1 MGKKPPFATLSQGC
15 YNLINTPLPTNQVI
29 TVQLYNTL
37 SGRIEPFEP
46 RGGHVG
52 IYVCGITPYDTT
64 HIGHAFTYVVFDVLV
79 RYLRYRG
86 YQVRY
91 VQNVT
96 DIDDDILRRAAQVGI
111 PWDELARIET
121 ARYVQDMAELNVLP
135 PDVFPWATQEIATMI
150 EIIQALL
157 ARGYAYES
165 GGSVYYAV
173 RADPAYGQLCKLD
186 YAEMLRTANERGNY
200 PDDPNKRDPLDFVLW
215 QAAKPGEPTWD
226 SPWGPGRPGWHI
238 ECSAMSMRYLGPTV
252 DIHGGG
258 ADLIFPHHESEIA
271 QSEHYTGVKPFVR
284 IWMHTGMVR
293 LGNEKMSKS
302 LGNLVMVHDVLKRYS
317 ADALRLYLLSF
328 PYRTSWAYTEEG
340 VAQGEELAQQLRE
353 AAQGDGYPDGPELD
367 PGPWRERFLAAMDND
382 LNTPQAIAALRDLA
396 SAIREAQAQGS
407 HTGNARA
414 ALRELA
420 GVLGLTLTSRS

>member
-1 MGKKPPFATLSQGC
+1 MR
-15 YNLINTPLPTNQVI
+15 
-29 TVQLYNTL
+29 LYNTL
-37 SGRIEPFEP
+37 SGRIEQFEP
-46 RGGHVG
+46 RDGRVG
-52 IYVCGITPYDTT
+52 LYVCGITPYDTT

-79 RYLRYRG
+79 RYLRYQG

-111 PWDELARIET
+111 PWDELARMET

-157 ARGYAYES
+157 ERGYAYES

-173 RADPAYGQLCKLD
+173 RADPEYGKLSKLD

-238 ECSAMSMRYLGPTV
+238 ECSAMSMRYLGPSV

-328 PYRTSWAYTEEG
+328 PYRSSWAYTEEG
-340 VAQGEELAQQLRE
+340 VAQAEALAQQLRE
-353 AAQGDGYPDGPELD
+353 AAQSNGHSDGPALD
-367 PGPWRERFLAAMDND
+367 PSPWRERFLAAMDND
-382 LNTPQAIAALRDLA
+382 LNTPEAITALRDLA
-396 SAIREAQAQGS
+396 NAIREAQAQG
-407 HTGNARA
+407 GNSEGAQA

-420 GVLGLTLTSRS
+420 GVLGLTLARRA

>member
-1 MGKKPPFATLSQGC
+1 M
-15 YNLINTPLPTNQVI
+15 
-29 TVQLYNTL
+29 QLYNTL

-46 RGGHVG
+46 RDGRVG

-79 RYLRYRG
+79 RYLRYKG

-96 DIDDDILRRAAQVGI
+96 DIDDDILRRAAQIGV
-111 PWDELARIET
+111 PWDELARMET
-121 ARYVQDMAELNVLP
+121 ARYVQDMGELNVLP

-157 ARGYAYES
+157 ERGYAYES

-173 RADPAYGQLCKLD
+173 RADPEYGQLSKLD
-186 YAEMLRTANERGNY
+186 YAEMLRTANERGNI

-302 LGNLVMVHDVLKRYS
+302 LGNLVMVRDVLKRYS

-328 PYRTSWAYTEEG
+328 PYRASWAYTEEG
-340 VAQGEELAQQLRE
+340 VAQAEALAQQLRE
-353 AAQGDGYPDGPELD
+353 AAQGHSRSSGSELD
-367 PGPWRERFLAAMDND
+367 PDPWRERFLAAMDND
-382 LNTPQAIAALRDLA
+382 LNTPEAIAALRDLA
-396 SAIREAQAQGS
+396 SAIREGQTQGS
-407 HTGNARA
+407 NTERAQA

-420 GVLGLTLTSRS
+420 GVLGLTLTSRP